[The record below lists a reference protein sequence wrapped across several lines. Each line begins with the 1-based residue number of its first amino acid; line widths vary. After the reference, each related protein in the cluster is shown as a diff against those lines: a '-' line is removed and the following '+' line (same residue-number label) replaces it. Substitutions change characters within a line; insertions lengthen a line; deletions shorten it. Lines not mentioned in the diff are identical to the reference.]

1 MKKSLLAL
9 AAVLM
14 AGTVA
19 GTALAVTHERGAHS
33 TIMRGEHARIED
45 GRDGSRADA
54 RPDGE
59 SFRVADD
66 HRRDRERHHGR
77 KHHRD
82 HDDDDDDD
90 DRRGGERAGRQPATG
105 PSDPTTP
112 VPDNGLFQGKARPK
126 VEVN

>member
-9 AAVLM
+9 AAVLLT
-14 AGTVA
+14 GTLA
-19 GTALAVTHERGAHS
+19 GTALALTHERG
-33 TIMRGEHARIED
+33 EHATHPRGDLARMED
-45 GRDGSRADA
+45 GRDGSRAEA
-54 RPDGE
+54 RPDGA

-66 HRRDRERHHGR
+66 HRRDRERHHDR

-90 DRRGGERAGRQPATG
+90 RGGSGRAGRLPATG

>member
-9 AAVLM
+9 AAILLT
-14 AGTVA
+14 GTVA
-19 GTALAVTHERGAHS
+19 GTALAVTHERGEHS
-33 TIMRGEHARIED
+33 RHEARGDLPSTEAT
-45 GRDGSRADA
+45 GG
-54 RPDGE
+54 GE

-66 HRRDRERHHGR
+66 HRRERRHDRDHRRH
-77 KHHRD
+77 

-90 DRRGGERAGRQPATG
+90 RGGRNEGRAGRLPATG

>member
-9 AAVLM
+9 AAVLLT
-14 AGTVA
+14 GTVA
-19 GTALAVTHERGAHS
+19 GTALALTHE
-33 TIMRGEHARIED
+33 RGEHARHE
-45 GRDGSRADA
+45 GRGDLSRAEA
-54 RPDGE
+54 PRDGE

-66 HRRDRERHHGR
+66 HRRDRDRHHGR
-77 KHHRD
+77 KHHRH
-82 HDDDDDDD
+82 HDDDDDDRG
-90 DRRGGERAGRQPATG
+90 DRNDGRAGRQPATG